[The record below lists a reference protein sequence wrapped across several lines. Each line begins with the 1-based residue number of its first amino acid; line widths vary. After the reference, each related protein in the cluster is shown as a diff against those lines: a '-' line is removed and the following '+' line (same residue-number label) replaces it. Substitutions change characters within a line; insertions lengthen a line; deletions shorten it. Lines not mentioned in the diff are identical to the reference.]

1 MMSMSASST
10 VVMLPAQAREAMRR
24 EVELRCFSYE
34 ERFGVMGSMLEALDH
49 CGCWMESREAVS
61 ATQVEMLFTAR
72 VAGAD
77 ELYSG
82 LIAAGVEMTRDSH
95 LAMTW
100 LCTRR
105 RHAPDGESAFATV
118 SVRLEMNF
126 LEHVEM
132 GFVAQGLA

>member
-1 MMSMSASST
+1 
-10 VVMLPAQAREAMRR
+10 
-24 EVELRCFSYE
+24 
-34 ERFGVMGSMLEALDH
+34 MGAMLEALDQ
-49 CGCWMESREAVS
+49 CGCWVESREAVS

-72 VAGAD
+72 LTAVD

-82 LIAAGVEMTRDSH
+82 LIGAGVEMSRDSH

-105 RHAPDGESAFATV
+105 RHQPEGASPFATV
-118 SVRLEMNF
+118 GVRLEMNF
-126 LEHVEM
+126 LEKPEMEM

>member
-1 MMSMSASST
+1 MSISASST
-10 VVMLPAQAREAMRR
+10 MALLPVQGRETVRR
-24 EVELRCFSYE
+24 DVELRCFSYE
-34 ERFGVMGSMLEALDH
+34 ERFGVMGAILEALDQ
-49 CGCWMESREAVS
+49 CGCWVESREAVS

-105 RHAPDGESAFATV
+105 RHAQERESPFATV
-118 SVRLEMNF
+118 RVRLEMNF
-126 LEHVEM
+126 LEHAET